1 LKKIERVV
9 EAKFNPKV
17 FTVDV
22 LLTMLGT
29 FVFAVAVHVFTAPN
43 HIAPGGVTG
52 IATILNYKTSL
63 PIGIIT
69 IVLNIPIV
77 VLGVFYLG
85 RWFMVKTF
93 VSIVTF
99 TLAIDYILVNAPT
112 YSGNVIVAA
121 LFGGVL
127 MGAGLGLVTTRVSSS
142 GGTDVINRII
152 ARKIP
157 SLKLGTITF
166 LTDMVVIAIS
176 GLVYKQI
183 EPVLFAIITLYV
195 SARALDTVLY
205 GFNVCRLMYIITDK
219 PDEVVHCINTQ
230 LNKGATIFDSLGAY
244 TRQKKPTI
252 MCAVR
257 RNQYVRLKRFIA
269 TIDPNAFIIITSA
282 NEIVGSGFKSNDL

>member
-1 LKKIERVV
+1 MKKLDRVV

-17 FTVDV
+17 FAIDV

-29 FVFAVAVHVFTAPN
+29 FVFAVAIHVFTAPN
-43 HIAPGGVTG
+43 RIAPGGVTG
-52 IATILNYKTSL
+52 IATILNFSTGFPL
-63 PIGIIT
+63 GVAT
-69 IVLNIPIV
+69 ILLNIPIV
-77 VLGVFYLG
+77 ILGVIYLG

-93 VSIVTF
+93 ISIVTF
-99 TLAIDYILVNAPT
+99 TLSIDYILVNVPT

-152 ARKIP
+152 AKKIA
-157 SLKLGTITF
+157 SVKLGTITF
-166 LTDMVVIAIS
+166 LTDMVVILIS
-176 GLVYKQI
+176 GLVYKQV

-205 GFNVCRLMYIITDK
+205 GFNVCKLLYIITDK
-219 PDEVVHCINTQ
+219 PDEVAYCINTQ
-230 LNKGATIFDSLGAY
+230 IKKGATIFDSLGAY
-244 TRQKKPTI
+244 TRKKKPTI

-269 TIDPNAFIIITSA
+269 DIDPNAFIIITSA